1 MEKHLVNIV
10 ADENEKIAQ
19 KAIDDAAFHEAQKA
33 KIDLARAIAEACPLY
48 HPYSYVIRETMQN
61 NPDSDYVLVGKSKR
75 SLDDTKKESLEKDLA
90 ELELEFISVEYHHWK
105 ELVQQNIY
113 KCRFR

>member
-10 ADENEKIAQ
+10 ADENAKIAQ
-19 KAIDDAAFHEAQKA
+19 KAINDAAFHEARKA

-48 HPYSYVIRETMQN
+48 HPYSYVIRKTMQN
-61 NPDSDYVLVGKSKR
+61 NPGCDYVLVGKYR
-75 SLDDTKKESLEKDLA
+75 GFTNLTQQENLEKDLA
-90 ELELEFISVEYHHWK
+90 ELELDFISVEYK
-105 ELVQQNIY
+105 DFERQQHMY